1 MRADAG
7 RGDREDRLSLSG
19 IECMC
24 HIGVTEDERRE
35 PQRIEVDLE
44 LYADLEAAA
53 RTADLV
59 RTIDYREVCD
69 LVRGLLEERPFHLIE
84 AAAGAVLDRV
94 LESFPARRAV
104 VSLRKF
110 VLPRVKHVEVRME
123 RRRAG

>member
-1 MRADAG
+1 VRADAG
-7 RGDREDRLSLSG
+7 GGDREDRLSLRG
-19 IECMC
+19 IECLC

-53 RTADLV
+53 RTADLG
-59 RTIDYREVCD
+59 RTIDYREVCE

-84 AAAGAVLDRV
+84 AAAATVLDRV
-94 LESFPARRAV
+94 LERFPARRAV